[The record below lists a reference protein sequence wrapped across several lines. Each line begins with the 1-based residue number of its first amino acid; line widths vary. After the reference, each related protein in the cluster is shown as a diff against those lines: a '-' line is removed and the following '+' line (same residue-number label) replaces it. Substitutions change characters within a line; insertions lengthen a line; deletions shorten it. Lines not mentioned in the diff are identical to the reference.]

1 MPEPDM
7 PFVHYGSSSSGGSSI
22 GSRGSTMVIIGDGR
36 SRVRRVVR
44 QTTKHVTVVSYST
57 GGHKESSTHTS
68 HHATTIG

>member
-7 PFVHYGSSSSGGSSI
+7 PFVQYGSSSGGSSI

-44 QTTKHVTVVSYST
+44 QTTKHVTVVSYSSS
-57 GGHKESSTHTS
+57 HKESSTHTS
-68 HHATTIG
+68 HHATTVG